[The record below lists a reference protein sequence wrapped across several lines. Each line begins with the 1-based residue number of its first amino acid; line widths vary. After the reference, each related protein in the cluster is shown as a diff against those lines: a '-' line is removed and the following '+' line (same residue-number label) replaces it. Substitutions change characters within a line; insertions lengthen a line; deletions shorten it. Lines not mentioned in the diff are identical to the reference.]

1 VAKKRVGVLEDHKR
15 VGNRLKSPWLTE
27 FNFQFVSHVD
37 EVLPEIVLLG
47 LLNDAHGYARG
58 AQLSLALAR
67 ALTAIDEPPD
77 PLLSVFGGCS
87 AAKIKQV
94 SVFHSVAIFS
104 FTKSEAGLAR
114 TALSRILEATG
125 DQQKYELSKL
135 IIERMENFAL
145 NPAHVAGWSTRKLDT
160 IKAAFIAT
168 MFTNGI
174 RDDADLMLF

>member
-94 SVFHSVAIFS
+94 GV
-104 FTKSEAGLAR
+104 GLGNDLADVQIAATPLIAVLR
-114 TALSRILEATG
+114 EHPLMGLKPRSSQRCSRMAFEMT
-125 DQQKYELSKL
+125 L
-135 IIERMENFAL
+135 I
-145 NPAHVAGWSTRKLDT
+145 
-160 IKAAFIAT
+160 
-168 MFTNGI
+168 
-174 RDDADLMLF
+174 